1 MGLLNGLS
9 KTLGARTNLLV
20 EMARLMERGNGV
32 AAVEGGKASR
42 SLLEA

>member
-20 EMARLMERGNGV
+20 EMARLMDRPTNG
-32 AAVEGGKASR
+32 ADGAQSR